1 MLESILIPKV
11 YVPIICLLIA
21 YIFYK
26 FLSKLVDKVLKIKEK
41 GKSNS
46 TIQNKR
52 EKTIINLIK
61 SIIKYIIAVIA
72 ILVIL
77 KVYGVDTTGII
88 ASLGVLG
95 GVIGLAFQDTIKNLL
110 AGVAIIFDNHYMQG
124 DVVTINSFRGE
135 VIELGFQT
143 TKIKSYNGEVMII
156 NNSMITS
163 VINHSMYP
171 NVMFLEL
178 PMTNDISL
186 EKLKNIISAVNK
198 KMKEH
203 KEVKK
208 DIELLG
214 IESID
219 TNKYIYK
226 VMIEVTSESQFKMN
240 RIFME
245 YLKEEYEK
253 LNINLPPEIVEI
265 KNKFLNID

>member
-1 MLESILIPKV
+1 
-11 YVPIICLLIA
+11 
-21 YIFYK
+21 
-26 FLSKLVDKVLKIKEK
+26 
-41 GKSNS
+41 
-46 TIQNKR
+46 
-52 EKTIINLIK
+52 
-61 SIIKYIIAVIA
+61 
-72 ILVIL
+72 
-77 KVYGVDTTGII
+77 
-88 ASLGVLG
+88 
-95 GVIGLAFQDTIKNLL
+95 
-110 AGVAIIFDNHYMQG
+110 
-124 DVVTINSFRGE
+124 
-135 VIELGFQT
+135 
-143 TKIKSYNGEVMII
+143 
-156 NNSMITS
+156 MITS
-163 VINHSMYP
+163 VINHNMYP

-226 VMIEVTSESQFKMN
+226 VMIEVISESQFKMN